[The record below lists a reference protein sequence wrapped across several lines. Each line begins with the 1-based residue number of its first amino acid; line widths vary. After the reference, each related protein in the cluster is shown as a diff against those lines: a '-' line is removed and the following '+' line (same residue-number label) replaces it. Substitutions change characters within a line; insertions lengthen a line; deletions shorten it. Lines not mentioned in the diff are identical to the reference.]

1 MKSPSFSQNVG
12 KHEAATHVLEGILMQ
27 GSLNGGDNPVIVD
40 GRFEGDITATELTLG
55 EHGSVDGRV
64 KGGSVAI
71 AGTFKGE
78 LECDS
83 LTIGATA
90 RVEGNVRTNALSIDT
105 GAEVFGSISRIS

>member
-1 MKSPSFSQNVG
+1 MKSPSFTQNVG
-12 KHEAATHVLEGILMQ
+12 KLDTVTHILDGILMQ
-27 GSLNGGDNPVIVD
+27 GSLDGGDNQVIVD

-55 EHGSVDGRV
+55 QSGSIDGKV
-64 KGGSVAI
+64 KAVEVTI

-90 RVEGNVRTNALSIDT
+90 HVQGNLCTNALSIDT
-105 GAEVFGSISRIS
+105 GAEVLGSISRIN